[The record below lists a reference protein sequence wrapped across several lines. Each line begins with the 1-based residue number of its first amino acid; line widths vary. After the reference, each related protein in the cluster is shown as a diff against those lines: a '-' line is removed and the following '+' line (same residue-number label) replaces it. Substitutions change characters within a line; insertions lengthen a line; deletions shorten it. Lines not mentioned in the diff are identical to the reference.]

1 MLLGDRRE
9 RLSRRVSDTSPSLQR
24 DSVSSTATLSIRMWP
39 PALDDLSDGSPLK
52 KITPAACVADLIE
65 ASGGNTVSTDGDLL
79 VSNFS
84 CLQTALLT
92 ARRIQWA
99 VFGLSEAGTTG
110 NGNSAI
116 LIHSVNNE
124 PSQARSDSA
133 NYFLD
138 HASPGQILLSE
149 TAGELLE
156 NLPGLSLL
164 PVAGGMRELRW
175 HASEVASS
183 RLKDDEV
190 LGQLIRQH
198 GLEDPGLIASEEIVP
213 PPPISGPAFA
223 NTPANVPTRKS
234 PKYVAVGEP
243 AGILRGIGLSRLS
256 AMPLWL
262 KWTSGAVLLAIGI
275 ALFFAFLHTKSP
287 VRTSNQTISAAS
299 NVQPPSQSAGNADAT
314 GVQPPV
320 VKVDEARKQSQTS
333 KTTAPSKGSDSRRN
347 QHTAPAASE
356 PTAACTLLN
365 TNEINSVLGIADA
378 SFQNRKYKESER
390 RYKSVLACQPNNP
403 RALSGLERAR
413 TSLQL
418 QQSSGEP

>member
-24 DSVSSTATLSIRMWP
+24 DSVSGTATLSIRMWP
-39 PALDDLSDGSPLK
+39 PALDDLSDDSPLK

-138 HASPGQILLSE
+138 HASPGQILLSATVCE
-149 TAGELLE
+149 PLE

-164 PVAGGMRELRW
+164 PVAGGMLEVRW

-190 LGQLIRQH
+190 LGQLISQH
-198 GLEDPGLIASEEIVP
+198 GLEDPGLVASEEIVP
-213 PPPISGPAFA
+213 PPPVPGPALA
-223 NTPANVPTRKS
+223 NAPANAPTREL
-234 PKYVAVGEP
+234 PKYVAAEEP
-243 AGILRGIGLSRLS
+243 AGILRGIRLSRLS
-256 AMPLWL
+256 TMPLWL

-275 ALFFAFLHTKSP
+275 ALFFVFHTKSP
-287 VRTSNQTISAAS
+287 VQASNQPIGVAP
-299 NVQPPSQSAGNADAT
+299 NVQPPSRSAGNADAT

-320 VKVDEARKQSQTS
+320 VKAEEARKQSQTS

-390 RYKSVLACQPNNP
+390 RYRSVLACQPNNP